1 MQRITVKTRLY
12 TQLMVLV
19 SMVMTAAPTAAHE
32 FHDAGYYA
40 NSALYIFW
48 HDMVHVIGAFVTQ
61 MSPVY
66 IMGLAILVSIL
77 AYIAR
82 KVKRSDHV
90 TSSQRKRAF
99 N

>member
-1 MQRITVKTRLY
+1 MQRITVQTKLY

-19 SMVMTAAPTAAHE
+19 GMVTTAAPLAAHE

-40 NSALYIFW
+40 NSALYIMW
-48 HDMVHVIGAFVTQ
+48 HDMAHAISAFVAQ

-66 IMGLAILVSIL
+66 IMGLTILVSIL
-77 AYIAR
+77 AYVAF
-82 KVKRSDHV
+82 KMKRSDHV
-90 TSSQRKRAF
+90 VSSQRKRVF

>member
-1 MQRITVKTRLY
+1 MQRTKVKARFY

-19 SMVMTAAPTAAHE
+19 GMVTTAAPLAAHE
-32 FHDAGYYA
+32 FHDTGYYA
-40 NSALYIFW
+40 NGTLYIMW
-48 HDMVHVIGAFVTQ
+48 HDMTHAVSAFVAQ

-66 IMGLAILVSIL
+66 VLGLTILVAIL
-77 AYIAR
+77 AYIAF

-90 TSSQRKRAF
+90 TSSQGKRAF

>member
-1 MQRITVKTRLY
+1 MKTKFY

-19 SMVMTAAPTAAHE
+19 GMVTIAAPLAAHE

-40 NSALYIFW
+40 NGALYIMW
-48 HDMVHVIGAFVTQ
+48 HDMAHAVSAFVAQ

-66 IMGLAILVSIL
+66 VMGLTILVSIL
-77 AYIAR
+77 AYIAF

-90 TSSQRKRAF
+90 TSSQSKRAF